1 MEAIILAGGFGTRL
15 QHIVSDVPKPMA
27 PMDKQGTP
35 FLAIL
40 LDCLYEAQFSR
51 IVLSTGYMKEKIRTY
66 FGVQYRGM
74 ELLYSEEDTPLLTGG
89 AIKKALTYCESDSV
103 FILNGDTYFEVDFA
117 GMRKIS
123 QEQNADVVIAVKE
136 MKNLDRYGTIVSDG
150 IRVLEFQEKR
160 YQRSGW
166 INGGIYLVRRNLF
179 SNVEERFSFE
189 NYLEKKVR
197 HLHIIAYP
205 SDSFFID
212 IGVPQDYFHA
222 RERYQADELGRL

>member
-136 MKNLDRYGTIVSDG
+136 MKNFDRYGTIVSDG

-160 YQRSGW
+160 YQSSGW
-166 INGGIYLVRRNLF
+166 INGGIYSVRRNLF
-179 SNVEERFSFE
+179 NEVEERFSFE
-189 NYLEKKVR
+189 KYLEKEVR
-197 HLHIIAYP
+197 HLNIVTYL
-205 SDSFFID
+205 SNGFFID
-212 IGVPQDYFHA
+212 IGVPQDYFYA
-222 RERYQADELGRL
+222 QERYRAGDLGRL

>member
-51 IVLSTGYMKEKIRTY
+51 IVLSTGYMKEKIRMY

-136 MKNLDRYGTIVSDG
+136 MKNFDRYGTIVSDG

-160 YQRSGW
+160 YQSSGW

-197 HLHIIAYP
+197 HLNIIAYP

-222 RERYQADELGRL
+222 RERYQADELGRV

>member
-51 IVLSTGYMKEKIRTY
+51 IVLSTGYMKEKIRMY

-136 MKNLDRYGTIVSDG
+136 MKNFDRYGTIVSDG

-160 YQRSGW
+160 YQSSGW

-197 HLHIIAYP
+197 HLNIIAYP

-222 RERYQADELGRL
+222 RELYQADELGRV